1 MMLKCVGLFFIH
13 TLAPAITHTCMET
26 KTIRYGQFAHRYE
39 NEMFESLCSAAA
51 RLDCGTGG
59 TLLVVGNINIGGADI
74 NACVAH
80 CGGVVLF
87 LFKNCTGS
95 ITLAE
100 DQMWTDATGAA
111 VEGGSGAAD
120 PYRQARLCVARAE
133 AWLSRVCGRRVKVSA
148 CVVTQGTG
156 HAYVPE
162 PLKAEAWFGMATV
175 GTLGEYLSA
184 AVIGAGDAD
193 FDCGR
198 LIDALRG
205 GAAAASQGVDIG
217 RDAVAD
223 SFADLESIPDDMPVQ
238 ARYEALSRVLN
249 NAVNRKLKGIDLKFT
264 GLFAKIQYLIR
275 EYNIRENCPDNSL
288 AIAING
294 VRNRMRN
301 IADADAADLEAD
313 YAADFMAVC
322 KFIAYINDRS
332 RVPACLAAKFPKT
345 VQRTFRRRM
354 KDSQGEALA
363 CIRCSVDSW
372 DSHYIYATRSDSGEE
387 TVVDYTTIHEFNL
400 SQSWSYIAK
409 LLRKGTQLNL
419 VKPREQ
425 DGTIFPELI
434 IFEPDYLVNV
444 TSVAACFEEYGHSYK
459 LNLINR
465 IKPVRSTVPMLLGN
479 FAGQMLDEA
488 SSGRNVSYADSLREF
503 FRSNAIPF
511 ASIDD
516 PQALAGFHD
525 EARRQK
531 ARIWDFMNNS
541 RIHQKDGSPISS
553 GQLILEPSYFC
564 ETLGLQGRM
573 DLIHLNLDT
582 LVEQKSG
589 KAAWPSRDGDVR
601 QQQKHYV
608 QLLLYR
614 AIFHYAYGR
623 VDYGHLASWLL
634 YSRYDGGLI
643 ELGSAP
649 QLLFEAVQ
657 TRNLI
662 AWSEM
667 LCAQSGMQIIET
679 MSSANIFP
687 GIDNTLFTRFHAPE
701 IDSLLA
707 TVHSAG
713 PLEKAYYYRFMR
725 FIANEHVLSKVGNR
739 TKEDSGFASMWNSTL
754 TDKRQAGNIYEHLIM
769 DMPLEQGR
777 VETLRLHFDRLTDS
791 DMSNFRVGDIVALYP
806 YDTGGEPDATAC
818 LVFRGTITGITLR
831 HIDIKLRNA
840 QNGCVF
846 AYIARDFSASRRKL
860 AWAVEHDFMESSYS
874 PLYRGMQ
881 AFLTADPSRRD
892 LILCRRPPRTDT
904 AITLSAHYGTE
915 EFDSLVLH
923 AKQAQ
928 DIYLIVGPPGTGK
941 TSYGMVNVLT
951 EHLAT
956 PGTSALL
963 MAYTNRAVDEICSKL
978 TGHGIDFIRIGSESG
993 CSPEYR
999 SYLLDNRIEA
1009 MPAASVEGV
1018 RRMVGTTRVF
1028 CGTTTAFNATPGL
1041 FAMKRF
1047 DIAIVDE
1054 ASQILEPYIVGLMC
1068 ARHGTA
1074 SAIGKF
1080 VLIGDEKQLPAV
1092 VQQQPSE
1099 SAVNDPLLN
1108 AISLTDCRL
1117 SLFERLLRH
1126 YGKTDESR
1134 CHVLTR
1140 QGRMHP
1146 AIAVFPNCTFYQNT
1160 LRPVPLGHQLEPDAA
1175 PLLGRSAVEDMLLA
1189 CRVAFV
1195 ACNPTHDPAE
1205 PDKVNTAEARVIA
1218 AVAVQ
1223 WRKMAG
1229 SGFDAASSV
1238 GVIVPY
1244 RNQISTVRSAIGNL
1258 CQSEGIKGL
1267 DGITIDTVE
1276 RYQGSQRDLIIYGF
1290 TAKRYYQL
1298 DFLTAN
1304 EYFDATDGAVIDR
1317 KLNVAMTR
1325 ARKCLV
1331 MVGCDSLLAHDIT
1344 FYKLMEY
1351 CRHAKCFFRA
1361 GDGGIA
1367 NGVPETVHCETGG
1380 DVNASVAAF
1389 AANDS
1394 LAAAY
1399 GRIVADAVKADA
1411 TTLWPSLL
1419 FGNGREVNMNV
1430 IGYGRGSLA
1439 VTQRICCA
1447 DGIVRDLSPRQQA
1460 LLYCCYLMPGRYRA
1474 AVDMFAAL
1482 RTEIEKMV
1490 GECGR
1495 RVVFADFGCGPATC
1509 GLAFFGMFGSMRQAR
1524 YIGIDASEAM
1534 CGLGREFMQSQAFG
1548 GVENDF
1554 AGPDAI
1560 DEVLLCDAGQEE
1572 PLLRVFSF
1580 PFFFGRVSPDAAERL
1595 ALRLSSIMRSHP
1607 AHRIVVA
1614 VQQSAAD
1621 AAGCRPFAAFA
1632 RTMAESVPSLARLHP
1647 SPGRAGAAGD
1657 VAWSVWTR

>member
-1 MMLKCVGLFFIH
+1 
-13 TLAPAITHTCMET
+13 MET
-26 KTIRYGQFAHRYE
+26 KIFRYGQFAHRYE

-51 RLDCGTGG
+51 RLDGGTGG
-59 TLLVVGNINIGGADI
+59 PLIVMGNLNIGGTII
-74 NACVAH
+74 NAAVAH
-80 CGGVVLF
+80 GGGVALF
-87 LFKNCTGS
+87 LFKDCMGGIRLS
-95 ITLAE
+95 ADGL
-100 DQMWTDATGAA
+100 WTDADGKA

-120 PYRQARLCVARAE
+120 PYRQARLCTARARE
-133 AWLSRVCGRRVKVSA
+133 WMAGVCGRIVEVSA

-156 HAYVPE
+156 HVGVSGPIEAG
-162 PLKAEAWFGMATV
+162 AWFGMATV

-184 AVIGAGDAD
+184 AVGGHGGVGAVLAG
-193 FDCGR
+193 
-198 LIDALRG
+198 LPDALRG
-205 GAAAASQGVDIG
+205 GAAAQGQGVDIG

-223 SFADLESIPDDMPVQ
+223 SFADLESIPDSMPVH
-238 ARYEALSRVLN
+238 ARYEALGRVLN

-275 EYNIRENCPDNSL
+275 EYNLRENCPDSSL

-294 VRNRMRN
+294 VRNRLRN
-301 IADADAADLEAD
+301 IGDTPADTLEAA

-322 KFIAYINDRS
+322 KFIAYINEGS
-332 RVPACLAAKFPKT
+332 RVPSALAARFPKT
-345 VQRTFRRRM
+345 VARTLRRRM
-354 KDSQGEALA
+354 KGREGETLA
-363 CIRCSVDSW
+363 CLRCSVDSW
-372 DSHYIYATRSDSGEE
+372 DGKYLHVTRGDDGEAA
-387 TVVDYTTIHEFNL
+387 VVDYTTAHEFNL
-400 SQSWSYIAK
+400 SQPWDYIA
-409 LLRKGTQLNL
+409 RIISKGTQLNL
-419 VKPREQ
+419 VKPREEG
-425 DGTIFPELI
+425 GTIYPELI

-465 IKPVRSTVPMLLGN
+465 IKPVRTTAPMLLGN

-488 SSGRNVSYADSLREF
+488 SSGRDMSYADSLREF
-503 FRSNAIPF
+503 FTANALQF
-511 ASIDD
+511 ASLDGTHD
-516 PQALAGFHD
+516 LAGFHG

-531 ARIWDFMNNS
+531 ARIWDLMNTS
-541 RIHQKDGSPISS
+541 RIHQKDGSPIAS

-564 ETLGLQGRM
+564 ETLGMQGRM

-582 LVEQKSG
+582 VIEQKSG

-623 VDYGHLASWLL
+623 VDYGRLASWLL

-649 QLLFEAVQ
+649 QLLFEAIK

-667 LCAQSGMQIIET
+667 LCAQSGMQMIEK
-679 MSSANIFP
+679 MSAKGIFP
-687 GIDNTLFTRFHAPE
+687 GVTDTLFTRFHAPE

-707 TVHSAG
+707 AVHSAA

-754 TDKRQAGNIYEHLIM
+754 TDKRQAGNIYEHLTM
-769 DMPLEQGR
+769 EMPAGQGR
-777 VETLRLHFDRLTDS
+777 VETIRLRFGSPSDS
-791 DMSNFRVGDIVALYP
+791 DTSNFRVGDIVALYP
-806 YDTGGEPDATAC
+806 YDTGGQPDATAC
-818 LVFRGTITGITLR
+818 LVFRGTITGITLH
-831 HIDIKLRNA
+831 HIDVKLRNA
-840 QNGCVF
+840 QSSRVF
-846 AYIARDFSASRRKL
+846 GYIARDFSASRRKL

-874 PLYRGMQ
+874 SLYRAMQ
-881 AFLTADPSRRD
+881 SFLAADADRRD
-892 LILCRRPPRTDT
+892 LILCRRPPRTDAT
-904 AITLSAHYGTE
+904 IALSRHYGSE
-915 EFDSLVLH
+915 EFDSLALH
-923 AKQAQ
+923 TKQAQ

-978 TGHGIDFIRIGSESG
+978 VEHGIDFIRMGSESG

-999 SYLLDNRIEA
+999 RYLLDSRIAA
-1009 MPAASVEGV
+1009 MPSPSVEGV
-1018 RRMVGTTRVF
+1018 KRLVDTTRVF
-1028 CGTTTAFNATPGL
+1028 CGTTTAFNGKPEL
-1041 FAMKRF
+1041 FGMKRF

-1068 ARHGTA
+1068 ARHGNA

-1126 YGKTDESR
+1126 YGKADAR
-1134 CHVLTR
+1134 HCHTLTR

-1146 AIAVFPNCTFYQNT
+1146 AIAMFPNCAFYQNT
-1160 LRPVPLGHQLEPDAA
+1160 LRPVPLGHQREPAAA
-1175 PLLGRSAVEDMLLA
+1175 PRLGRNVVEDMLLA

-1195 ACNPTHDPAE
+1195 ACSPSPDPAE

-1218 AVAVQ
+1218 ATAVQ

-1229 SGFDAASSV
+1229 DSFDADASI

-1244 RNQISTVRSAIGNL
+1244 RNQISTVRSAIGSM
-1258 CQSEGIKGL
+1258 CRSEGIEGL

-1304 EYFDATDGAVIDR
+1304 EYFDEADGSVIDR

-1351 CRHAKCFFRA
+1351 CRRAECFFKAVPAA
-1361 GDGGIA
+1361 GA
-1367 NGVPETVHCETGG
+1367 CGVTQIMQVEGENEADCGTE
-1380 DVNASVAAF
+1380 AF
-1389 AANDS
+1389 GCNEK

-1399 GRIVADAVKADA
+1399 ATIVADAVKADA
-1411 TTLWPSLL
+1411 ATRWPSVLM
-1419 FGNGREVNMNV
+1419 GNGREVNMQL
-1430 IGYGRGSLA
+1430 IGYGRGSFT
-1439 VTQRICCA
+1439 VNQRICCA
-1447 DGIVRDLSPRQQA
+1447 DGTVRSVTPRQQA
-1460 LLYCCYLMPGRYRA
+1460 LLYCCYLMPVRYRS
-1474 AVDMFAAL
+1474 AVDMLSAL
-1482 RTEIEKMV
+1482 RPTIEKNL

-1495 RVVFADFGCGPATC
+1495 RVAFVDFGCGPATC
-1509 GLAFFGMFGSMRQAR
+1509 GLAFFGMFGGMHTAR

-1534 CGLGREFMQSQAFG
+1534 LALGGEFMQSQAFG
-1548 GVENDF
+1548 GVECIF
-1554 AGPDAI
+1554 AGPDAA
-1560 DEVLLCDAGQEE
+1560 EGSLLADVGM
-1572 PLLRVFSF
+1572 PSPTLRVFSF
-1580 PFFFGRVSPDAAERL
+1580 PFFFGRISPDAAERI
-1595 ALRLSSIMRSHP
+1595 ALRLSAVVGRCP
-1607 AHRIVVA
+1607 ADRIVVM
-1614 VQQSAAD
+1614 VQQPDRGAED
-1621 AAGCRPFAAFA
+1621 CRQLRAFG
-1632 RTMAESVPSLARLHP
+1632 RVMAENAPSLVPLRP
-1647 SPGRAGAAGD
+1647 SPAEGTTGGA
-1657 VAWSVWTR
+1657 AWSVWIKD